1 MKNFWLNNFGILNFV
16 GSEFEFEES
25 DFEDSGEDFDYR
37 RRDSFYSE
45 ELDDEERGYNEE
57 YVYLEEYDKR
67 YFNVKSYKK
76 NEKKF
81 CRYR

>member
-45 ELDDEERGYNEE
+45 ELDEEEWGYNEE

-76 NEKKF
+76 NEKNF
-81 CRYR
+81 CRYC

>member
-1 MKNFWLNNFGILNFV
+1 MKNFWLNKFGILNFV

-45 ELDDEERGYNEE
+45 ELDDEEWGYNEE

-76 NEKKF
+76 NEKNF
-81 CRYR
+81 CYYR

>member
-1 MKNFWLNNFGILNFV
+1 MNFV

-37 RRDSFYSE
+37 RRDSSYSE

-76 NEKKF
+76 IEKKF

>member
-45 ELDDEERGYNEE
+45 ELDEEEWGYNEE

-67 YFNVKSYKK
+67 YFNVESYKK
-76 NEKKF
+76 NEKNF
-81 CRYR
+81 CRYC

>member
-1 MKNFWLNNFGILNFV
+1 MNFV

-45 ELDDEERGYNEE
+45 ELDEEERGYNEE

>member
-1 MKNFWLNNFGILNFV
+1 MNFV

-45 ELDDEERGYNEE
+45 ELDEEERGYNEE

-76 NEKKF
+76 NEKNF

>member
-45 ELDDEERGYNEE
+45 ELDDEEWGYNEE

-76 NEKKF
+76 NEKNF
-81 CRYR
+81 CRYC